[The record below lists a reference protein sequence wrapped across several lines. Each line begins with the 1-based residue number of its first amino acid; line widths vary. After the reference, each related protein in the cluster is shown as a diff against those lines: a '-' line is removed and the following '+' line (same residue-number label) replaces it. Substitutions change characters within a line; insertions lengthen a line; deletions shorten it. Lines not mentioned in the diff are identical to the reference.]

1 MEIHRSLGVARLV
14 AFLAEHRG
22 RTAHERLLGRL
33 DRSMAEARELCERAE
48 EMYPEDR
55 DRAIANAFQ
64 TVLARPTRDWMRRA
78 EAVVKT
84 VRPNGDTICGARAN
98 ELRQLIDTAN
108 VAMMRPA
115 ESRECWREFYRST
128 RETPANSALPG
139 R

>member
-55 DRAIANAFQ
+55 DRAIANAFRAGAAHAGLDASRRGGGQ
-64 TVLARPTRDWMRRA
+64 NGETKWRHDMRCAGERAAPAHRHRQRRDDA
-78 EAVVKT
+78 A
-84 VRPNGDTICGARAN
+84 
-98 ELRQLIDTAN
+98 
-108 VAMMRPA
+108 
-115 ESRECWREFYRST
+115 S
-128 RETPANSALPG
+128 
-139 R
+139 